1 MITTASSLKSQ
12 SIKDLTRLAKKNG
25 VTVGNS
31 MRKEEL
37 VKALLRVTKPKKD
50 KPKAAPAKVVAT
62 KKVIAKA
69 APKATA
75 AKAAPKPSP
84 AKPIAT
90 KTVVKV
96 TAAKPQGVA
105 ANRKSPGPKSP
116 APKAPPR
123 PANGKAHVAH
133 SNGVHKPPSK
143 VKAPAPTKAQEKI
156 SARIHEQHAFRER
169 LKDLSTAYTKAGT
182 IAKKGNDKDRIV
194 LMVRDPYWLQV
205 SWQVTRVSVK
215 RAEAALAE
223 QWHAARPILRLME
236 VDGGSTT
243 STAERVVREIDVH
256 GGVTNWYI
264 DVPNPPHSYRADL
277 GYIAVNGKFF
287 SICRSNSV
295 STPPPDTSDAI
306 DENWTD
312 IAENYEKV
320 YALSGGYS
328 EESSSGELQE
338 LFEERLQRPMVSPT
352 GNNFG
357 VGADRVMNKHRDFR
371 FNVDAEMIVFG
382 NTKPDARVTL
392 AGEPVKLRPDG
403 SFTIRLS
410 MPDKRQVLPVVSSSA
425 DGVEQRTVVIA
436 VERNTKVLEPMV
448 REQND

>member
-12 SIKDLTRLAKKNG
+12 SLKDLTRLAKKNG
-25 VTVGNS
+25 VTVGQS
-31 MRKEEL
+31 MRKDDL
-37 VKALLRVTKPKKD
+37 VKALLRKSKPKKAP
-50 KPKAAPAKVVAT
+50 PKAIAAKVSAAKPVA
-62 KKVIAKA
+62 AK
-69 APKATA
+69 PVA
-75 AKAAPKPSP
+75 AKAVSGKAVAAKSMP
-84 AKPIAT
+84 AKPAPKSI
-90 KTVVKV
+90 V
-96 TAAKPQGVA
+96 AKPQGVS

-123 PANGKAHVAH
+123 PTNGKAHAAH
-133 SNGVHKPPSK
+133 SNGVHKPHSK
-143 VKAPAPTKAQEKI
+143 AKPVATKREEKI
-156 SARIHEQHAFRER
+156 SQRIHEQQAFRER

-182 IAKKGNDKDRIV
+182 IAKKGTDKDRLV

-223 QWHAARPILRLME
+223 QWHGARPILRLME
-236 VDGGSTT
+236 VDGGTTT

-277 GYIAVNGKFF
+277 GYIATNGKFF

-306 DENWTD
+306 DENWSD

-320 YALSGGYS
+320 YAMSGGYS

-338 LFEERLQRPMVSPT
+338 LFEERLQRPMTPPSS
-352 GNNFG
+352 NQFG
-357 VGADRVMNKHRDFR
+357 VGADRVINKHRDFR

-382 NTKPDARVTL
+382 ATKPDARVTL

>member
-1 MITTASSLKSQ
+1 MEISVVITTASSLKNQ
-12 SIKDLTRLAKKNG
+12 SLKDLTRLAKKTG
-25 VTVGNS
+25 VSVRDS
-31 MRKEEL
+31 MRKDDL
-37 VKALLRVTKPKKD
+37 VKALLRANKPKK
-50 KPKAAPAKVVAT
+50 PKAKPAAAKPAAKSSAKPAAKSPLAAKGSRSPAKVSARRPA
-62 KKVIAKA
+62 KVHAAHSNGHKPHDKSKSL
-69 APKATA
+69 APK
-75 AKAAPKPSP
+75 SL
-84 AKPIAT
+84 
-90 KTVVKV
+90 
-96 TAAKPQGVA
+96 
-105 ANRKSPGPKSP
+105 
-116 APKAPPR
+116 APKAPTAKTP
-123 PANGKAHVAH
+123 PAKAP
-133 SNGVHKPPSK
+133 SSK
-143 VKAPAPTKAQEKI
+143 VQDKI
-156 SARIHEQHAFRER
+156 SQKIHHAHAIRER
-169 LKDLSTAYTKAGT
+169 LKDLSTAYTKAGSVP
-182 IAKKGNDKDRIV
+182 KKGIDKDRIV

-205 SWQVTRVSVK
+205 SWQVTRTSVK
-215 RAEAALAE
+215 RAEAAMAE
-223 QWHAARPILRLME
+223 QWHTARPILRLME
-236 VDGGSTT
+236 VDGGTTT

-277 GYIAVNGKFF
+277 GYISATGKFF

-320 YALSGGYS
+320 YAMSGGYS
-328 EESSSGELQE
+328 EENSSGDLQE
-338 LFEERLQRPMVSPT
+338 LFEERLQRPMTSPT
-352 GNNFG
+352 GNQFG
-357 VGADRVMNKHRDFR
+357 VGAERILNKHRDFR

-382 NTKPDARVTL
+382 ATKPDARVTL

-410 MPDKRQVLPVVSSSA
+410 MPDKRQVLPVVSASA

>member
-1 MITTASSLKSQ
+1 MITTASSLKNQ
-12 SIKDLTRLAKKNG
+12 SLKDLTRLAKKSG
-25 VTVGNS
+25 VNVGNS
-31 MRKEEL
+31 MRKDDL
-37 VKALLRVTKPKKD
+37 VKALLRANKPKKA
-50 KPKAAPAKVVAT
+50 KPKPPAAKPVAAK
-62 KKVIAKA
+62 AKA
-69 APKATA
+69 A
-75 AKAAPKPSP
+75 KP
-84 AKPIAT
+84 
-90 KTVVKV
+90 
-96 TAAKPQGVA
+96 AAKPATPKRPVA
-105 ANRKSPGPKSP
+105 
-116 APKAPPR
+116 KAPAR
-123 PANGKAHVAH
+123 PSAKVHASHANGTHSKPHGKTEKPASTKAQDKISAKIHVAH
-133 SNGVHKPPSK
+133 
-143 VKAPAPTKAQEKI
+143 AM
-156 SARIHEQHAFRER
+156 RER

-182 IAKKGNDKDRIV
+182 VPKKGSDKDRIV

-205 SWQVTRVSVK
+205 SWQVTRTSVK

-223 QWHAARPILRLME
+223 HWHTARPILRLME

-277 GYIAVNGKFF
+277 GYIAANGKFF

-295 STPPPDTSDAI
+295 STPAPDTADAI

-320 YALSGGYS
+320 YAMSGGYS
-328 EESSSGELQE
+328 EESSSGDLQE
-338 LFEERLQRPMVSPT
+338 LFEERLQRPMVSPS
-352 GNNFG
+352 GNQFG
-357 VGADRVMNKHRDFR
+357 AGADRVLNKHRDFR

-382 NTKPDARVTL
+382 ATKPDARVTL
-392 AGEPVKLRPDG
+392 AGEPVKLRADG

-410 MPDKRQVLPVVSSSA
+410 MPDKRQVLPIVSSSA

>member
-1 MITTASSLKSQ
+1 MEVSVLITTASSLKSQ
-12 SIKDLTRLAKKNG
+12 SLKDLTRLAKKNG
-25 VTVGNS
+25 LNVAQS
-31 MRKEEL
+31 MRKDDL
-37 VKALLRVTKPKKD
+37 VKALLRASKPKKA
-50 KPKAAPAKVVAT
+50 KPKPPPAKSVS
-62 KKVIAKA
+62 
-69 APKATA
+69 PKPVA
-75 AKAAPKPSP
+75 AKAASKPLSGKP
-84 AKPIAT
+84 MPGKSVTVSAKAP
-90 KTVVKV
+90 
-96 TAAKPQGVA
+96 AAKKLPHG
-105 ANRKSPGPKSP
+105 
-116 APKAPPR
+116 KAP
-123 PANGKAHVAH
+123 AGKVSARTSGKSHTGH
-133 SNGVHKPPSK
+133 SNGVHKSHA
-143 VKAPAPTKAQEKI
+143 APAAPPTKTQQKI
-156 SARIHEQHAFRER
+156 TQKIHEAQAVRER

-182 IAKKGNDKDRIV
+182 VAKKGSDKDRIV

-205 SWQVTRVSVK
+205 SWQVTRTSVK

-223 QWHAARPILRLME
+223 QWHTARPILRLME
-236 VDGGSTT
+236 VDGGTTT

-264 DVPNPPHSYRADL
+264 DVPNPPHGYRADL
-277 GYIAVNGKFF
+277 GYIAASGKFF

-295 STPPPDTSDAI
+295 STPPPDTADAI

-320 YALSGGYS
+320 YAMSGGYS

-338 LFEERLQRPMVSPT
+338 LFEERLQRPMTPPSS
-352 GNNFG
+352 NQFG
-357 VGADRVMNKHRDFR
+357 VGAERVLNKHRDFR

-382 NTKPDARVTL
+382 ATKPDARVTL

-410 MPDKRQVLPVVSSSA
+410 MPDKRQVLPIVSSSA